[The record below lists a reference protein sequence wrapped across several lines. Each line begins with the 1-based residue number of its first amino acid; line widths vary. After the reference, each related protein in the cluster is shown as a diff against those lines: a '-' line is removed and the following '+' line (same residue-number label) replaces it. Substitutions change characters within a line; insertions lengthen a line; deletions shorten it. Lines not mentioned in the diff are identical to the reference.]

1 MGLYDLM
8 FMFESF
14 VLYKWGVVF
23 KSNYN
28 ICGDVS
34 IISADDSV
42 VDDDDYD
49 DDYDDD
55 DDDLM
60 IWWFDDDLMMIWW

>member
-1 MGLYDLM
+1 MGLDDVML

-14 VLYKWGVVF
+14 VLYKWGVVLM
-23 KSNYN
+23 SNCH

-42 VDDDDYD
+42 VDDDDALNNY
-49 DDYDDD
+49 
-55 DDDLM
+55 LNTR
-60 IWWFDDDLMMIWW
+60 FMMFIMNS